1 LLNASVA
8 ELAGEREP
16 ELKGQLSA
24 SLDLEGNWDDPASRR
39 GRGDVLVGGKNMY
52 RIPVVLGLLQIAN
65 LSLPISSPFTEA
77 TTRYMVQGQTV
88 TFENISLRSSN
99 MVMQGSGSLDFNTR
113 KVELVFTTD
122 NPNWPRLPFIQ
133 DLIEGARHE
142 LLQIHVRGTIQDP
155 KVSATAMNT
164 VTTTVDEVFREN

>member
-1 LLNASVA
+1 
-8 ELAGEREP
+8 REP
-16 ELKGQLSA
+16 ELKGRLSA
-24 SLDLEGNWDDPASRR
+24 SLDMEGNWDDPASRR
-39 GRGDVLVGGKNMY
+39 GRGDVQVGGKNLY

-77 TTRYMVQGQTV
+77 TTRYMVQGQNV
-88 TFENISLRSSN
+88 TFDNISLRSSN
-99 MVMQGSGSLDFNTR
+99 MVMQGTGSLDFNSR

-122 NPNWPRLPFIQ
+122 NPNWPKLPFIQ

-164 VTTTVDEVFREN
+164 VTTTVEEVFREK